1 MSKLNMLISVIIGS
15 FVGALLGV
23 LFAPDKGEKT
33 RKQISKKSDEYI
45 DVVKSEF
52 DDFVKNMQK
61 KYESALHDTEEVIN
75 KGRAKAEE
83 LKDEVKK
90 AVK

>member
-1 MSKLNMLISVIIGS
+1 MSKINMLFSVVIGS

-33 RKQISKKSDEYI
+33 RKQISQKGDEYADI
-45 DVVKSEF
+45 VKSEF

-61 KYESALHDTEEVIN
+61 KYESALHDTEEIVN
-75 KGRAKAEE
+75 KGKSKAEE
-83 LKDEVKK
+83 LKNDMKKVVK
-90 AVK
+90 

>member
-1 MSKLNMLISVIIGS
+1 MSKLNMLTSVVIGS
-15 FVGALLGV
+15 FIGALLGV

-33 RKQISKKSDEYI
+33 RKQISKKGDEYA

-61 KYESALHDTEEVIN
+61 RYEEALHDTEDLIS
-75 KGRAKAEE
+75 KGKSKADE
-83 LKDEVKK
+83 LRNEVKK
-90 AVK
+90 TLK